1 MILFRFPV
9 QCQLRIAILLAVQ
22 VFTISAFCDE
32 PNDTANWR
40 TFTNRAGWSIK
51 HPSNWKV
58 GSCRSCP
65 DPADPGVFVSI
76 YSPSDDELLMVE
88 HLIDKPRAQ
97 SVRDWLDDTKTKA
110 NLNPRIRE
118 EWITLAGEPALRV
131 ITRNADSTQSEVVYV
146 VHGLSTFQISFDRH
160 FSTADVCRKMLLT
173 FQFTTSQPT
182 QRKHP

>member
-1 MILFRFPV
+1 MTVLRSPV
-9 QCQLRIAILLAVQ
+9 QCHLGIAILLVVQ
-22 VFTISAFCDE
+22 VFAISALCDE
-32 PNDTANWR
+32 ANDTAKWR

-65 DPADPGVFVSI
+65 DPTDPGVFVSI

-88 HLIDKPRAQ
+88 HLIDKPKAQ

-118 EWITLAGEPALRV
+118 EWITVAGEPALRV

-146 VHGLSTFQISFDRH
+146 VHGVSTFQISFAQN
-160 FSTADVCRKMLLT
+160 FSSAEVCRKMLST
-173 FQFTTSQPT
+173 FRFTTSQPT
-182 QRKHP
+182 QPKHP

>member
-1 MILFRFPV
+1 MVVLRSPV
-9 QCQLRIAILLAVQ
+9 QRHLRVAILLAVQ
-22 VFTISAFCDE
+22 VFTITALCDE
-32 PNDTANWR
+32 PNDTAKWK

-65 DPADPGVFVSI
+65 DPADPDVFVSI

-88 HLIDKPRAQ
+88 HLIDKPRSQ

-110 NLNPRIRE
+110 NLNPRISE

-131 ITRNADSTQSEVVYV
+131 VTRNADSTQSEVVYL
-146 VHGLSTFQISFDRH
+146 VHGVSTFQISFDRN
-160 FSTADVCRKMLLT
+160 SSSANVCRKMLST
-173 FQFTTSQPT
+173 FQFTTSPPT
-182 QRKHP
+182 QPKRR